1 MDLNMIKQKMAAVS
15 NTGSDKEK
23 VDYEKIF
30 WRPTP
35 GKHTIRIVPSAENP
49 AFPFRELYFHY
60 GLAKFPMLALTNWG
74 EQDPVVEFVN
84 ELKKTSDKDNWSMAG
99 KLSPKM
105 RIFAP
110 VIVRGEED
118 KGVRLWG
125 FGKNI
130 YKTLLS
136 LAEDEDIGDYTD
148 VMNGFDMVVE
158 QVAGNPYPETS
169 IRIKPRMSELSSN
182 NAEVETWLKEQPK
195 ALEVYN
201 KYDFEFIKKKL
212 QEYLNPEEVNEE
224 ATSAKDIPSPPT
236 TSNSS
241 SNFTLENQVKPASNN
256 PVSKFDDLF
265 D

>member
-1 MDLNMIKQKMAAVS
+1 MIKQKMAAMNNS
-15 NTGSDKEK
+15 SQDREK

-35 GKHTIRIVPSAENP
+35 GKHNIRIVPAVENP
-49 AFPFRELYFHY
+49 SYPFKELYLHY
-60 GLAKFPMLALTNWG
+60 GIAKFPMLALTNWG
-74 EQDPVVEFVN
+74 EQDPIVDFVT

-105 RIFAP
+105 RVFAP

-136 LAEDEDIGDYTD
+136 LAEDEDVGDYTD
-148 VMNGFDMVVE
+148 VINGFDMVVE

-169 IRIKPRMSELSSN
+169 IRIKPRMSPLSEN
-182 NAEVETWLKEQPK
+182 NTQVETWLKEQPI

-201 KYDFEFIKKKL
+201 KYDFEFIKNKL
-212 QEYLNPEEVNEE
+212 QEYLNPDEVAENTSGSGTTEEKK
-224 ATSAKDIPSPPT
+224 APAYS
-236 TSNSS
+236 
-241 SNFTLENQVKPASNN
+241 LENKSKPQVNS

-265 D
+265 ED

>member
-1 MDLNMIKQKMAAVS
+1 MDLNMIKQKMAAMTNNS
-15 NTGSDKEK
+15 QDREK
-23 VDYEKIF
+23 IDYEKIF

-35 GKHTIRIVPSAENP
+35 GKHTIRIVPSVENP
-49 AFPFRELYFHY
+49 SYPFKELYFHY
-60 GLAKFPMLALTNWG
+60 GIAKFPMLALTNWG

-105 RIFAP
+105 RVFAP

-136 LAEDEDIGDYTD
+136 LAEDEDVGDYTD
-148 VMNGFDMVVE
+148 VVNGFDMVVE

-169 IRIKPRMSELSSN
+169 VRIKPRMSGLSEDNSQ
-182 NAEVETWLKEQPK
+182 VETWMKEQPK

-201 KYDFEFIKKKL
+201 KYDFEFIKRKL
-212 QEYLNPEEVNEE
+212 QEYLDPETAEE
-224 ATSAKDIPSPPT
+224 ETTAESSSPAPSQPAST
-236 TSNSS
+236 
-241 SNFTLENQVKPASNN
+241 SNFTVESNTKQAAT
-256 PVSKFDDLF
+256 PVNKFDDLF
-265 D
+265 ND